1 MGGFIERQ
9 SAAYNATPGDS
20 AFVIK
25 AFSENKTQDLA
36 TLAKSFAFWDSYHT
50 SFLHFLQEL

>member
-9 SAAYNATPGDS
+9 SERYNATPGDS

-25 AFSENKTQDLA
+25 ALSQKKTA
-36 TLAKSFAFWDSYHT
+36 TLVELASNFAFFDSYVGYT
-50 SFLHFLQEL
+50 SI